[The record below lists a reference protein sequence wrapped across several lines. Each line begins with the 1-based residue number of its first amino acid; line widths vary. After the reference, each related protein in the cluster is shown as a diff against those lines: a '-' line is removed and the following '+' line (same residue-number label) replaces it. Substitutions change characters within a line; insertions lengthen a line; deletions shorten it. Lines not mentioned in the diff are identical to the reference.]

1 MLQRS
6 LALYNK
12 EQKPTPYFIQVN
24 LIKSSNPHPF
34 LEKTKWEECN
44 NILSFYRSYLEA
56 KKNFLESLKPE
67 DWKKNQYFLMLKE
80 PKTNRKTLVQGWKN
94 GFNLP
99 RGIFTEP
106 IKEWFKRHQND
117 SEEYKKV
124 EALDRVGLVAKVIPL
139 FFKEEYFKEDA
150 QKEINNCVQP
160 FYSFPYNVG
169 NIHKPEEKNFLHC
182 EERRKLWD
190 KKKDKFKGYKAKE
203 KTKKMT
209 DKEKE
214 AHRSY
219 LVFQSWK
226 KFERELRLVRN
237 QDIVTW
243 MLCMELFDKLKVEG
257 LNVEELQ
264 KLRLK
269 DIDTDTAKKEKNNIL
284 NRIMPM
290 QLPVTVYEIDK
301 SFNIVK
307 DKPLHTVYIEETGT
321 KLLKQGN
328 FKALVKDR
336 RLNGLFSFVK
346 TSSEAESKSK
356 PISKSRVEYE
366 LGAYQKARIDIIK
379 DMLALEKTLIDN
391 DENLPTNKFSDML
404 KSWLKGKG
412 EANKARLQ
420 NDVDLLVA
428 VRNAFSHNQYP
439 MYNSEVFKGMKL
451 LSLSSDIPEKEGLGI
466 AKQLK
471 DKIKETIERIIEIE
485 KEIRN

>member
-1 MLQRS
+1 
-6 LALYNK
+6 
-12 EQKPTPYFIQVN
+12 
-24 LIKSSNPHPF
+24 
-34 LEKTKWEECN
+34 
-44 NILSFYRSYLEA
+44 
-56 KKNFLESLKPE
+56 
-67 DWKKNQYFLMLKE
+67 
-80 PKTNRKTLVQGWKN
+80 
-94 GFNLP
+94 
-99 RGIFTEP
+99 
-106 IKEWFKRHQND
+106 
-117 SEEYKKV
+117 
-124 EALDRVGLVAKVIPL
+124 
-139 FFKEEYFKEDA
+139 
-150 QKEINNCVQP
+150 
-160 FYSFPYNVG
+160 
-169 NIHKPEEKNFLHC
+169 
-182 EERRKLWD
+182 
-190 KKKDKFKGYKAKE
+190 
-203 KTKKMT
+203 
-209 DKEKE
+209 
-214 AHRSY
+214 
-219 LVFQSWK
+219 
-226 KFERELRLVRN
+226 
-237 QDIVTW
+237 
-243 MLCMELFDKLKVEG
+243 MELFDKLKVEG

-307 DKPLHTVYIEETGT
+307 DKPLHTIYIEETGT

-404 KSWLKGKG
+404 NSWLEGKG

-471 DKIKETIERIIEIE
+471 DKIKKTIERIIEIE